1 MARTKINLST
11 QVEDQLSPSNL
22 AQDAS
27 NRLVTDAEKSGWS
40 AKAETTTS
48 TPSTDGLMSAADKSK
63 LNGIEASANNY
74 SHPATHSLDIITE
87 TTTKKILTDTERSKL
102 SGIEANANDYSH
114 PVSHPSTMITEDTS
128 HRFVTDTE
136 KSIWNDK
143 AETDVATGAADG
155 LMSASDK
162 DKLDG
167 IEASANNYSHPA
179 DHPATMITEDA
190 SHRFVSDTEKSTWN
204 DKLDKAGGTV
214 TGDLTVSGNL
224 DVNGTTTSIDTVN
237 LEIEDNVVLLNSN
250 QTGTPPT
257 TLRSGIEVERGDA
270 DNVKIQYNELT
281 DKWEITEDGTT
292 FHDIAKEDDA
302 RFLTSAQK
310 TAATRDATGSQN
322 GLMTATQ
329 ASKLNGIEAS
339 ANNYSL
345 PTASGSTKGGVK
357 VGSSLN
363 ISSEVLDV
371 PSSTTSQKGVIKY
384 PQTETFSGDGMTTD
398 FVLTNTPGDYLAVYL
413 GGLRQTPTDDYT
425 VSNKTISFLTAPL
438 SGQKI
443 VVDYIEV

>member
-11 QVEDQLSPSNL
+11 QVEDQLSPSNI

-74 SHPATHSLDIITE
+74 SHPSTHSLDIITE
-87 TTTKKILTDTERSKL
+87 TTSKKIMTDTERTKL
-102 SGIEANANDYSH
+102 SGIEANANDYTHPASH
-114 PVSHPSTMITEDTS
+114 PASMITEDTS
-128 HRFVTDTE
+128 HRFVSDSE
-136 KSIWNDK
+136 KSTWNGK
-143 AETDVATGAADG
+143 AETDVATGVADG
-155 LMSASDK
+155 LMSSADK
-162 DKLDG
+162 SKLDG
-167 IEASANNYSHPA
+167 VEASANNYSHPA
-179 DHPATMITEDA
+179 NHPATIITEDTT
-190 SHRFVSDTEKSTWN
+190 HRFVSDTEKSTWN

-214 TGDLTVSGNL
+214 TGDLTVSG
-224 DVNGTTTSIDTVN
+224 DMTINGTTTTIDTVN
-237 LEIEDNVVLLNSN
+237 LEIEDNIVLLNKN

-257 TLRSGIEVERGDA
+257 TLRSGIEVERGDSPK
-270 DNVKIQYNELT
+270 VKIQFNELT
-281 DKWEITEDGTT
+281 DKWEITEDGST
-292 FHDIAKEDDA
+292 FHNVAHEDDS
-302 RFLTSAQK
+302 RFLTSGQK
-310 TAATRDATGSQN
+310 TAATRDATASQN
-322 GLMTATQ
+322 GLMSSAY
-329 ASKLNGIEAS
+329 ASKLDGVEAN

-345 PTASGSTKGGVK
+345 PTASGATKGGVK
-357 VGSSLN
+357 VGSSLS

-384 PQTETFSGDGMTTD
+384 PQTEYFTGDDITTD
-398 FVLTNTPGDYLAVYL
+398 FVLTNTPGNYLAVYL

-425 VSNKTISFLTAPL
+425 VTGTTITFLSAPK
-438 SGQKI
+438 SGQKV